1 MNLFSSMGYMG
12 TGHKVLFVWL
22 LLLLA
27 LIFLVVYLD
36 GGMDGEPSIFFMI
49 LGFFDIFFLSSTTIR
64 VMRHYQICGVGRR
77 QYDLDEPYPV
87 TAYFYP
93 LDKRTSAVAIA
104 LLVFKVIFEIL
115 LYIRLKFGMIQTFWL
130 TVPFWLFL
138 FILIIELT
146 FRLFSIHNRPGIKI
160 RQNN

>member
-93 LDKRTSAVAIA
+93 LDKRTSAVAIEYSHKNVFSTAGIQSYFRNIA
-104 LLVFKVIFEIL
+104 LYSIEIRHDPDVLVDSAILVI
-115 LYIRLKFGMIQTFWL
+115 
-130 TVPFWLFL
+130 
-138 FILIIELT
+138 
-146 FRLFSIHNRPGIKI
+146 SIHL
-160 RQNN
+160 NN